1 MNEYIKQAREV
12 ILSEA
17 EAVKAMADNLDENFV
32 QAVESIL
39 KCKGR
44 VIVAGMGKSGLI
56 GKKIV
61 ATFNS
66 TGISSFFLHPAEAM
80 HGDLG
85 LMRDDDILL
94 LISKSGRLGEMEM
107 LISAARRLA
116 VPVIV
121 LCGAVDSELFQRA
134 DIPLD
139 CSVEREACPNNLV
152 PTSSST
158 AALVM
163 GDALAIALLYAR
175 NFTAEDFAAF
185 HPGGSLG
192 SRLLKKVSDIHHDGS
207 AIPLVKEDASM
218 NEMILQMTSKRLGC
232 VLTVDDNGKLL
243 GIFTDGDLRRI
254 AEKKDNF
261 YNLKASDVMIRNPKT
276 VNFEALLDRALQV
289 MEQYSIS
296 QLPTVDA
303 SNKLCGVIHL
313 HDILKSKLV

>member
-1 MNEYIKQAREV
+1 MSEHKKHAREV
-12 ILSEA
+12 ILTEA
-17 EAVKAMADNLDENFV
+17 GAVKAMAENLDENFDH
-32 QAVESIL
+32 AVDAIL
-39 KCKGR
+39 SCKGR
-44 VIVAGMGKSGLI
+44 VIVGGMGKSGLI

-85 LMRDDDILL
+85 LMRADDILL
-94 LISKSGRLGEMEM
+94 LISKSGRLGEMEQ

-116 VPVIV
+116 VPIIV
-121 LCGAVDSELFQRA
+121 LCGNVDSELYKRA
-134 DIPLD
+134 DMPLD

-163 GDALAIALLYAR
+163 GDALAVALLQAR
-175 NFTAEDFAAF
+175 NFSAEDFATF

-192 SRLLKKVSDIHHDGS
+192 NRLLTKVSDVHHDGS
-207 AIPLVKEDASM
+207 ELPIVKADASM

-232 VLTVDDNGKLL
+232 VVTVDNSGKLL

-254 AEKKDNF
+254 AEQQDNF
-261 YNLKASDVMIRNPKT
+261 YKLTASDVMIQNPKS
-276 VNFEALLDRALQV
+276 VDAEALLDRALQM
-289 MEQYSIS
+289 MEQFSIS
-296 QLPTVDA
+296 QLPTVDTTG
-303 SNKLCGVIHL
+303 KLRGVVHL